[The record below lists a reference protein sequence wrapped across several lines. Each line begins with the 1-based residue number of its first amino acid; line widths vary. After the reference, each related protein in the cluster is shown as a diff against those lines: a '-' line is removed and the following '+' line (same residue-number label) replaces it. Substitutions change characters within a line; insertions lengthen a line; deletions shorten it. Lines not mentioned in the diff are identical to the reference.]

1 MRGPFARG
9 GLARLDRGLRRSLP
23 HPDRAMAAKA
33 FDPRFYLARN
43 LDVAAAGVD
52 PLGHFLEFGW
62 REGRDPTPDF
72 SIDAYLAAFPEVA
85 GSDINPF
92 VHYLKAGKPRL
103 LPAHPPQGFRGEILE
118 RLEPVEARLRA
129 VLAKPLVLARPED
142 LAHAL
147 QQSKAR
153 LARLHITFS
162 HDDFTAHM
170 GGLQAALQRE
180 AARVTEQGREHL
192 HLYPAHPWPVVR
204 TSAEPGALGVVWNG
218 VGLGVFSAASVAEA
232 LATTTAETD
241 ASGRSFAVH
250 SLLGH
255 TAHET
260 ADILQAAGLS
270 AGCFWLHDF
279 ASLCAGFH
287 LLRNDVED
295 CGAPPPDSA
304 ACGVCVYGHWR
315 ARHLNE
321 HGRLFERL
329 QLTVVAPSQATMDF
343 WRGRTSL
350 PVAATA
356 VLPHATLHLRG
367 AARVSADR
375 PFRLVYAGLPV
386 AHKGWPL
393 FQALAVRFFD
403 DPRYEFIHLGAR
415 TAANLP
421 IRFEQV
427 IAGPSAPR
435 AMQDALEVIEA
446 DAVLV
451 WPLCRETFS
460 YVAYEAVAAGC
471 AVLTGP
477 DSGNVAAFVAEGDHG
492 RVISDEA
499 ALMAAFE
506 SGEICALARA
516 RRRPMLYDLA
526 YSALTADL
534 GPQGD
539 SA

>member
-1 MRGPFARG
+1 VRGFFGRVN
-9 GLARLDRGLRRSLP
+9 LARLDRGLRRSLP
-23 HPDRAMAAKA
+23 HPDRALAAQA
-33 FDPRFYLARN
+33 FDARFYLVRN
-43 LDVAAAGVD
+43 PDVAAAGVD

-72 SIDAYLAAFPEVA
+72 SIDAYLAAFPEA
-85 GSDINPF
+85 SATDINPF

-103 LPAHPPQGFRGEILE
+103 LPADPPQGFRGEILE
-118 RLEPVEARLRA
+118 RLEPVENRLKA
-129 VLAKPLVLARPED
+129 VLTKSILLSQPED
-142 LAHAL
+142 LGNAL
-147 QQSKAR
+147 QKSSTG

-180 AARVTEQGREHL
+180 AASIATHGREHL
-192 HLYPAHPWPVVR
+192 HLFPVHPWPVVR
-204 TSAEPGALGVVWNG
+204 TAAEPGALGVLWNG
-218 VGLGVFSAASVAEA
+218 ERLGVFSAATVAEA
-232 LATTTAETD
+232 LATTTTGTD
-241 ASGRSFAVH
+241 SAGRSFAIH

-255 TAHET
+255 TADET

-270 AGCFWLHDF
+270 AGYFWLHDF

-287 LLRNDVED
+287 LLRNDVAD
-295 CGAPPPDSA
+295 CGAPSSDSA
-304 ACGVCVYGHWR
+304 ACEVCVYGPWR
-315 ARHLNE
+315 ARHLTE
-321 HGRLFERL
+321 HAKLFSRLK
-329 QLTVVAPSQATMDF
+329 LTVAAPSEATLDF
-343 WRGRTSL
+343 WCSRTSL

-356 VLPHATLHLRG
+356 LLPHATLHPRG
-367 AARVSADR
+367 VARAQVDR

-427 IAGPSAPR
+427 IVGPSAPG
-435 AMQDALEVIEA
+435 AMQDALEGLDA

-460 YVAYEAVAAGC
+460 YVAYEAAAAGC
-471 AVLTGP
+471 AIITGP

-492 RVISDEA
+492 WVIADEA

-506 SGEICALARA
+506 SGEVCALSRA
-516 RRRPMLYDLA
+516 RRRPMLYDLT

-534 GPQGD
+534 SPQGGNT
-539 SA
+539 

>member
-1 MRGPFARG
+1 MRDLFAQG
-9 GLARLDRGLRRSLP
+9 GLARLDRRLRRSLP
-23 HPDRAMAAKA
+23 HPDRAMAAKG
-33 FDPRFYLARN
+33 FDARFYLARN
-43 LDVAAAGVD
+43 PDVAAAGVD
-52 PLGHFLEFGW
+52 PLGHFLESGW

-103 LPAHPPQGFRGEILE
+103 LPADPPQGFRGEILE
-118 RLEPVEARLRA
+118 RLETVEDRLKA
-129 VLAKPLVLARPED
+129 VLAKPLALTGPEA
-142 LAHAL
+142 LVRAL
-147 QQSKAR
+147 QQSATG

-180 AARVTEQGREHL
+180 AGRVGEQGRPHL

-204 TSAEPGALGVVWNG
+204 TTAELGALGVVWNG
-218 VGLGVFSAASVAEA
+218 VRLGVFSAASVGEA
-232 LATTTAETD
+232 LAATTTGT
-241 ASGRSFAVH
+241 ASAGRSFAIH

-255 TAHET
+255 TADET
-260 ADILQAAGLS
+260 TDILQAAGLV
-270 AGCFWLHDF
+270 AGYFWLHDF

-287 LLRNDVED
+287 LLRNDVAD
-295 CGAPPPDSA
+295 CGAPSPDSA
-304 ACGVCVYGHWR
+304 ACGVCVYSSWR

-321 HGRLFERL
+321 HAQLFSRLR
-329 QLTVVAPSQATMDF
+329 LTVAAPSQATLGF
-343 WRGRTSL
+343 WRSRTSL
-350 PVAATA
+350 PAIATA
-356 VLPHATLHLRG
+356 VLPHATLHPRG
-367 AARVSADR
+367 AARVPEDR

-393 FQALAVRFFD
+393 FQALAVRFYD
-403 DPRYEFIHLGAR
+403 DPRYEFVHLGAR

-435 AMQDALEVIEA
+435 AMQDALEAIEA

-451 WPLCRETFS
+451 WPICRETFS

-471 AVLTGP
+471 AILTGP
-477 DSGNVAAFVAEGDHG
+477 DSGNVAAFVAGGDHG
-492 RVISDEA
+492 RVIADEA
-499 ALMAAFE
+499 ALTAAFE
-506 SGEICALARA
+506 SGEICALSRA
-516 RRRPMLYDLA
+516 RRRPMLYELA

-534 GPQGD
+534 GPQGG
-539 SA
+539 AT